1 MEKLMKIP
9 ENFKQKYH
17 LTGESYDPA
26 NVDAALS
33 ELFAVSSRLYK
44 ENADLKAEI
53 ARLQEESE
61 APAGA
66 QPTVD
71 LSGVEAM
78 IICLEQ
84 RLSDIKSTVNDTL
97 CIAND
102 AAISAKRAE
111 EGALEAK
118 KSAADACAAAQTAA
132 ASSEKASESALE
144 ASIVAND
151 VLGAAK
157 DIGAAVAA
165 LDSKLDGITVAEAP
179 AAYDEASVEEII
191 AIANEAAIEALEEYE
206 LSTENEP
213 AQDTLDLEVA
223 LDLASEQEEI
233 APELPE
239 EEKEIDLLFDISELD
254 AESEEK
260 AEEAEAIEAIEEIE
274 EIEKIIETEEVEEA
288 EEPEKI
294 EEVEDIA
301 EDLIKTAGLDGEVEE
316 IEPAE
321 EVSDDDL
328 TKKLAEMYSAEEA
341 TEEKTEEAPAEEE
354 KPEEK
359 PAPTSFNDMKSA
371 LDAIRARLKK

>member
-1 MEKLMKIP
+1 MKIP

-26 NVDAALS
+26 KVDAALS

-44 ENADLKAEI
+44 ENADLKAEV
-53 ARLQEESE
+53 ARLQETSE

-84 RLSDIKSTVNDTL
+84 RLNDIKSTVNDTL

-157 DIGAAVAA
+157 EIGAAVAA
-165 LDSKLDGITVAEAP
+165 LDSKLDGVTVAEAP
-179 AAYDEASVEEII
+179 KAYDEASVEELI
-191 AIANEAAIEALEEYE
+191 AIANEAALEALEEYE
-206 LSTENEP
+206 LSAEDEP

-223 LDLASEQEEI
+223 LELVSEEEETSS
-233 APELPE
+233 ELPE
-239 EEKEIDLLFDISELD
+239 EKKEMDILFDISEIA
-254 AESEEK
+254 AESEER
-260 AEEAEAIEAIEEIE
+260 AEEVEEIEAVE

-288 EEPEKI
+288 EEPEAVEEPEEI
-294 EEVEDIA
+294 EEIA
-301 EDLIKTAGLDGEVEE
+301 ADLIKTVGLDGEVEE

-328 TKKLAEMYSAEEA
+328 TQKLAEMYSAEEA